1 MNDENLIKAPVQ
13 EPVAFK
19 VIRGELCY
27 KSQDDDQSYGLWCP
41 VTPQTDLPFVDGT
54 EFYTIPPA
62 AQPAPVQEP
71 KTTLENIED
80 AITALKDGWV
90 ATALNTLEEAR
101 LHEMTRTK

>member
-1 MNDENLIKAPVQ
+1 LI
-13 EPVAFK
+13 EPYQAF
-19 VIRGELCY
+19 EY
-27 KSQDDDQSYGLWCP
+27 QP
-41 VTPQTDLPFVDGT
+41 VTTPPNVAT
-54 EFYTIPPA
+54 PPA